1 MSPLDEHEFAIEPLG
16 KHHDRAAFACG
27 VAALD
32 LYLKQRASQDARKR
46 IAAPF
51 VLAGVDHRVVGY
63 YTLSSFSI
71 ALRDLPEKIARKL
84 PKYPFVPAT
93 LLGRLAMDQNYRG
106 QHLGEYLLMDALRR
120 SFELSKQI
128 ASYAVVVDAKGDA
141 ASRFYQSYEF
151 QAFPEQP
158 SRLFMPM
165 KKIQRLF
172 E

>member
-1 MSPLDEHEFAIEPLG
+1 MSPSDEHEFAIEPVA
-16 KHHDRAAFACG
+16 KHHERAAFACG

-32 LYLKQRASQDARKR
+32 LYLKQRASQDARNR

-71 ALRDLPEKIARKL
+71 ALSDLPENIARKL

-93 LLGRLAMDQNYRG
+93 LLGRLATDQNYRG
-106 QHLGEYLLMDALRR
+106 RRLGEHLLMDALRR
-120 SFELSKQI
+120 SFELSKEI
-128 ASYAVVVDAKGDA
+128 ASYAVVVDAKGGA
-141 ASRFYQSYEF
+141 ASFYQSYEF
-151 QAFPEQP
+151 QAFPQQP

-165 KKIQRLF
+165 KKIERLF